1 TARHFECPYLRIP
14 VDMSRVIWIMT
25 ANNLEGIPAPLR
37 DRARLFILPNLSATD
52 AIAHFDRLTAGCE
65 WEAERDRCRIFIE
78 RMSAR
83 PEGISLRQIGKLVDA
98 LRDPIAPLYQ

>member
-1 TARHFECPYLRIP
+1 MNVFTE
-14 VDMSRVIWIMT
+14 WII
-25 ANNLEGIPAPLR
+25 EP
-37 DRARLFILPNLSATD
+37 

-65 WEAERDRCRIFIE
+65 WETEHDHCRIFIE

-98 LRDPIAPLYQ
+98 LRDPIASLYQ